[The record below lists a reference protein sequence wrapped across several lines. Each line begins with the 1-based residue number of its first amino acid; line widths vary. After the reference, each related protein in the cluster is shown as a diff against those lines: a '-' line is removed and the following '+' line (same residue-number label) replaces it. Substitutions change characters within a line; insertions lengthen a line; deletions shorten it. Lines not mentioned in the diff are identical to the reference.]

1 MTMVTINGA
10 PVDTDDPCA
19 LWQALYAVKLK
30 RLAGEQVQET
40 EIRSPVGQR
49 RLQLASVSMDDLDAE
64 LSRLADACAKK
75 NGKPRTRFAKS
86 IRWGC

>member
-1 MTMVTINGA
+1 MMIVKINGMD
-10 PVDTDDPCA
+10 VDADDPCA

-30 RLAGEQVQET
+30 RLAGEQVAET

-49 RLQLASVSMDDLDAE
+49 RLQLASVSLADLDAE
-64 LSRLADACAKK
+64 LNRLRAACERK
-75 NGKPRTRFAKS
+75 NGLQRTRFAKG

>member
-1 MTMVTINGA
+1 MATVNINGA
-10 PVDTDDPCA
+10 IVDMEDPCA

-30 RLAGEQVQET
+30 RLSGEQVQET

-49 RLQLASVSMDDLDAE
+49 RLQVASSNMEDLDAE
-64 LSRLADACAKK
+64 LNRLQNECAKK
-75 NGKPRTRFAKS
+75 NGKPRTRFAKG